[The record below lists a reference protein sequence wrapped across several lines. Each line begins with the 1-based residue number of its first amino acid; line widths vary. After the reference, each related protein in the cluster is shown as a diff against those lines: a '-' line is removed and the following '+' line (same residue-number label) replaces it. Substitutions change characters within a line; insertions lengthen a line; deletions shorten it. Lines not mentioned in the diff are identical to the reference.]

1 MTLYLGTTLI
11 IRTMKIENRE
21 GQNSLLTIGQVSKL
35 AGVNRQ
41 TIRYYEREGIIESPK
56 RKDSGYRIY
65 DAGIVKRIRFIKRAQ
80 TLGFTLKEI
89 NELLAFRNDTP
100 NITCRDVKRYAQEK
114 VKSIEK
120 KLADLERIRVILLEL
135 IGVCEAQNA
144 INSCP
149 IMDAFEEENN
159 NED

>member
-1 MTLYLGTTLI
+1 MN
-11 IRTMKIENRE
+11 IENR
-21 GQNSLLTIGQVSKL
+21 NARDALLTIGQVSRL

-41 TIRYYEREGIIESPK
+41 TIRYYEREGIIEPPR

-65 DAGIVKRIRFIKRAQ
+65 DSGIVRRIRFIKRAQ

-89 NELLAFRNDTP
+89 NELLALRNDAP
-100 NITCRDVKRYAQEK
+100 KINCRDVKQYALDK
-114 VKSIEK
+114 VKSVEK
-120 KLADLERIRVILLEL
+120 KLADLGRIRVILLEL
-135 IGVCEAQNA
+135 IAVCDEQNS

-149 IMDAFEEENN
+149 IMDAFEGDNK

>member
-1 MTLYLGTTLI
+1 MN
-11 IRTMKIENRE
+11 IENR
-21 GQNSLLTIGQVSKL
+21 NARDALLTIGQVSRL

-41 TIRYYEREGIIESPK
+41 TIRYYEREGIIEPPR

-65 DAGIVKRIRFIKRAQ
+65 DSGIVRRIRFIKRAQ

-89 NELLAFRNDTP
+89 NELLALRNDAP
-100 NITCRDVKRYAQEK
+100 EINCRDVKQYALDK
-114 VKSIEK
+114 VKSVEK
-120 KLADLERIRVILLEL
+120 KLADLGRIRVILLEL
-135 IGVCEAQNA
+135 IAVCDEQNS

-149 IMDAFEEENN
+149 IMDAFEGDNK

>member
-1 MTLYLGTTLI
+1 MTLYLRTTLI
-11 IRTMKIENRE
+11 IRSMNIENR
-21 GQNSLLTIGQVSKL
+21 NARDALLTIGQVSRL

-41 TIRYYEREGIIESPK
+41 TIRYYEREGIIEPPR

-65 DAGIVKRIRFIKRAQ
+65 DSGIVRRIRFIKRAQ

-89 NELLAFRNDTP
+89 NELLALRNDAP
-100 NITCRDVKRYAQEK
+100 EINCRDVKQYALDK
-114 VKSIEK
+114 VKSVEK
-120 KLADLERIRVILLEL
+120 KLADLGRIRVILLEL
-135 IGVCEAQNA
+135 IAVCDEQNS

-149 IMDAFEEENN
+149 IMDAFEGDNK

>member
-1 MTLYLGTTLI
+1 MTLYLRTTLI
-11 IRTMKIENRE
+11 IRSMNIENR
-21 GQNSLLTIGQVSKL
+21 NARDALLTIGQVSRL

-41 TIRYYEREGIIESPK
+41 TIRYYEREGIIEPPR

-65 DAGIVKRIRFIKRAQ
+65 DSGIVRRIRFIKRAQ

-89 NELLAFRNDTP
+89 NELLALRNDAP
-100 NITCRDVKRYAQEK
+100 KINCRDVKQYALDK
-114 VKSIEK
+114 VKSVEK
-120 KLADLERIRVILLEL
+120 KLADLGRIRVILLEL
-135 IGVCEAQNA
+135 IAVCDEQNS

-149 IMDAFEEENN
+149 IMDAFEGDNK